1 MRFILLFALF
11 LVTTSPSAQENNGS
25 SVTVAIEE
33 NLKEDGKTG
42 LRGSQGLLKKKIKV
56 GVVIS
61 LTGKTKELAKF
72 PKQGYELAVEKLNQR
87 GGVRVGSHFLEF
99 ELIFADD
106 ASDLKVAPRAAESL
120 IKQGIQ
126 YILGPYGSA
135 LTDAVYPVCEKYKI
149 PFITQGSALELYNP
163 NLRYTF
169 NPNSSGDQYLKSA
182 VKLLGE
188 VAIASG
194 RKPEDLKVVIISRR
208 DPGSKGIRAGVIET
222 IKEWNMKLVADISVG
237 RRDEDV
243 RKALDKANSL
253 LPDLII
259 SSVQAE
265 GARFFVRE
273 FARKKVDVPMV
284 AMTHCDAAKLHEL
297 KPKSDYLLC
306 SAQWDP
312 FLNYKDH
319 YFGSTIEYTTDYY
332 LKYNMIPPYQAAGA
346 STSVLLLAD
355 AIERAQT
362 LDREV
367 VRDKIADESVLHS
380 IYGEIR
386 FDEKKNKAKPIILH
400 QLMNG
405 EYKIV
410 YPQNV
415 AWARP
420 VYPIPSWEERL
431 AD

>member
-1 MRFILLFALF
+1 MQFFLILLFLCF
-11 LVTTSPSAQENNGS
+11 SLSLSAQDEDRNT
-25 SVTVAIEE
+25 VTIAIEE
-33 NLKEDGKTG
+33 NLKDDGKTG
-42 LRGSQGLLKKKIKV
+42 LGTGQILKDKNIRV

-61 LTGKTKELAKF
+61 LTGPTKELAKF
-72 PKQGYELAVEKLNQR
+72 PKQGYELAVEKLNSR
-87 GGVRVGSHFLEF
+87 GGVRVGSQFLQF
-99 ELIFADD
+99 ELVFADD
-106 ASDLKVAPRAAESL
+106 ASDVQVAPRAAESL
-120 IKQGIQ
+120 IKEGIQ

-135 LTDAVYPVCEKYKI
+135 LTDAVYPICEKYKI
-149 PFITQGSALELYNP
+149 PFITQGSALELFDS

-169 NPNSSGDQYLKSA
+169 SPNSSADQYLKPA
-182 VKLLGE
+182 VKILGE
-188 VAIASG
+188 VAIARG
-194 RKPEDLKVVIISRR
+194 RKPEDLKVVVISRT
-208 DPGSKGIRAGVIET
+208 DSGSKGIRAGAIASV
-222 IKEWNMKLVADISVG
+222 KEWGMNLAADITIG
-237 RRDEDV
+237 NQDDDI
-243 RKALDKANSL
+243 RKALEKANSL

-259 SSVQAE
+259 STVQAE
-265 GARFFVRE
+265 GAPFFVRE
-273 FARKKVDVPMV
+273 LASQKVDVPMV

-312 FLNYKDH
+312 FLTYKDR

-332 LKYNMIPPYQAAGA
+332 LKYNMIPPYQAASA

-355 AIERAQT
+355 AIERGQT
-362 LDREV
+362 LDREM
-367 VRDKIADESVLHS
+367 VREKIADESILYS
-380 IYGEIR
+380 IYGAIR
-386 FDEKKNKAKPIILH
+386 FDVQKNQEKPIILH

-415 AWARP
+415 AWARL

>member
-1 MRFILLFALF
+1 MRFVIVIMILMSLPI
-11 LVTTSPSAQENNGS
+11 VAQAEEGRE
-25 SVTVAIEE
+25 SVMVPIEE
-33 NLKEDGKTG
+33 NMKDDGKTG
-42 LRGSQGLLKKKIKV
+42 LMGTQILTDKNIKV

-72 PKQGYELAVEKLNQR
+72 PKQGYELAVEKLNKR
-87 GGVRVGSHFLEF
+87 GGVRVGSRFLEF
-99 ELIFADD
+99 ELVFADD
-106 ASDLKVAPRAAESL
+106 ASDLDVAPRAAESL

-135 LTDAVYPVCEKYKI
+135 LTDVIYPVCEKYKI
-149 PFITQGSALELYNP
+149 PLITQGSALDLYNP

-169 NPNSSGDQYLKSA
+169 NPNSSADQYLKSA

-194 RKPEDLKVVIISRR
+194 RKAEDLKVVIISRN
-208 DPGSKGIRAGVIET
+208 DSGSKGTRSGVIEA
-222 IKEWNMKLVADISVG
+222 IKEWNMQLAADIIVSPQ
-237 RRDEDV
+237 DSDMS
-243 RKALDKANSL
+243 KALDQANGL

-259 SSVQAE
+259 ATVQAE
-265 GARFFVRE
+265 GAPFFVRE
-273 FARKKVDVPMV
+273 FAAKKVDVPMV

-297 KPKSDYLLC
+297 KPKSDYILC
-306 SAQWDP
+306 SSQWDP
-312 FLNYKDH
+312 FLNYKDR

-332 LKYNMIPPYQAAGA
+332 LKYNMIPPYQAACA

-355 AIERAQT
+355 AIERGQT

-367 VRDKIADESVLHS
+367 VRDKIADESVLYS

-386 FDEKKNKAKPIILH
+386 FDEKKNKAKPIIMH

-415 AWARP
+415 AWARLA
-420 VYPIPSWEERL
+420 YPIPSWEERL